1 VSVDS
6 YSATPGEA
14 EKYTSPFAGL
24 SHMNGHADPGAEAP
38 AEEHGDALFEAIYY
52 TESPFGAE
60 SDSEADVERET
71 QAVRDFLETL
81 HDEEFE
87 DALEQLLNEG
97 AARVLAD
104 AQEWS
109 AAPTDAGTR
118 EALDEWI
125 APLMSEW
132 EHSIDS
138 LGGGLEN
145 TDLTR
150 LSEQELDELLDSLE
164 PAPTLGSEVFDNFL
178 GKLLRKAKSFIKEK
192 VRQAGNFIKN
202 PVKGVIDLAKSG
214 LQTIKSGIQTIGK
227 HLIGPILNRLKGI
240 GLALLKGVVKKLAA
254 PLTRLLPSYVRPAV
268 KILMTK
274 LGLDE
279 TSESPDTETDEIV
292 GSASV
297 LAEAFDT
304 ELVSLLYSPESGME
318 LGDETGEFDESEYVE
333 PELDE
338 AAGLDDARAR
348 LATAL
353 SEHTGTEPPTA
364 EIEQFLPVVLAIRP
378 LLKLGLKLTGA
389 RGKLINLI
397 ATPLANL
404 IKGMVGP
411 EAARLIAKAGVD
423 VGFTALGLETSPQ
436 QEQTLS
442 GEALASTVEATAM
455 EVLDEISDEALD
467 DPLQVS
473 ASVQRAF
480 SRAAAAYLPD
490 RLLRAD
496 LPERESA
503 GVDGYWILMPRSMRP
518 RYRFRKYSQVF
529 AVPITRQQARAVRWS
544 DGGTME
550 TYLLDRG
557 VDRWPVQAEI
567 DLYETLP
574 GTIPGHFTRDE
585 ALPASE
591 HPADNEF
598 QPLTEE
604 AAGLLLREP
613 GLGRA
618 PLSLHRFPRAQ
629 RPLPGQRYFRIR
641 VGQLPARKS
650 ARPRR
655 LLVLD
660 WDPAGRRLRIAIRLS
675 ERRARA
681 LLASI
686 QRSAPSGQR
695 DLPAVLSELRAI
707 YLPHL
712 TRKISRRLL
721 SSSLVNDPTTAN
733 RVAAA
738 ITASTSTAISKYL
751 VQRGAQLG
759 AAVADP
765 ASGVTITVT
774 FTSVSGNPAAA
785 LRPPNVSAKPGWHHV

>member
-1 VSVDS
+1 MSVDS
-6 YSATPGEA
+6 YSASSGEA
-14 EKYTSPFAGL
+14 GSYTSPFAGL
-24 SHMNGHADPGAEAP
+24 SHFTDQAAPGAEAP
-38 AEEHGDALFEAIYY
+38 LEEHGDALFEAIYY
-52 TESPFGAE
+52 TDSPFGAE
-60 SDSEADVERET
+60 ADSEVDVERET
-71 QAVRDFLETL
+71 AEARDFLETL

-97 AARVLAD
+97 ASRVLAD

-125 APLMSEW
+125 DPLTNEW
-132 EHSIDS
+132 ENSINRI
-138 LGGGLEN
+138 GGGLEN

-178 GKLLRKAKSFIKEK
+178 GKLLRKAKSFIKER

-279 TSESPDTETDEIV
+279 AGEFPATETDEIV
-292 GSASV
+292 GSAGA
-297 LAEAFDT
+297 LAQNFDT
-304 ELVSLLYSPESGME
+304 ELVNLLYPVESAGE
-318 LGDETGEFDESEYVE
+318 ESGEFDESEYIE
-333 PELDE
+333 PEFDE

-348 LATAL
+348 LASAL

-436 QEQTLS
+436 QEQSLS

-455 EVLDEISDEALD
+455 EVLDEITDEALE

-473 ASVQRAF
+473 AAVQRAF

-503 GVDGYWILMPRSMRP
+503 GSDGYWILMPRSLRP

-529 AVPITRQQARAVRWS
+529 AVPITRQQARALRWS

-585 ALPASE
+585 GLPAGE
-591 HPADNEF
+591 HPVDNEF
-598 QPLTEE
+598 QPLTAE

-618 PLSLHRFPRAQ
+618 PLALHRFPRAQ
-629 RPLPGQRYFRIR
+629 QPVPGQRYFRIR
-641 VGQLPARKS
+641 AGQLPARKS

-655 LLVLD
+655 LLVID
-660 WDPAGRRLRIAIRLS
+660 WDPAGRQLRIAIRLS

-695 DLPAVLSELRAI
+695 DLPAVLSELRAV
-707 YLPHL
+707 YLPDL

-721 SSSLVNDPTTAN
+721 RSSLVSDPAAAN
-733 RVAAA
+733 RIAAA
-738 ITASTSTAISKYL
+738 MAASTGTAISKYL

-765 ASGVTITVT
+765 ASGVTLTVT
-774 FTSVSGNPAAA
+774 FTSVSGHPTAA
-785 LRPPNVSAKPGWHHV
+785 LRPPTVSAKPGWHHV